1 MTFLW
6 PNALFLLALLPFL
19 VATYLIMLRR
29 RRKLVL
35 RYASLS
41 IVRNAMGKGPGFRR
55 HVPPI
60 LMFIALT
67 LMFVA
72 MARPAAYVTLP
83 SERGTVILAMD
94 VSGSMRATDVQP
106 NRFVAAQE
114 AAKQFVAKQG
124 RHVRI
129 GVVSF
134 ASTAAIV
141 QTPTDRKDDIYNAI
155 DRFSGQFGTATGSGI
170 LVSLMAIFDDIDFS
184 MAFPGAWDD
193 APGSRGGFGPGGFGR
208 GRSLDDREQV
218 REKKREPVEPGSY
231 KSAVIILLTDGQANT
246 GPDPLDMAHL
256 AADRGVR
263 VFTVGVGTEEGS
275 VLRFGQRSMRVQ
287 LDEESL
293 ERIADI
299 TRAKYFRATSADELT
314 EIYKDIST
322 QLIMER
328 EETEITAFF
337 TAAAAVFAFLAAFL
351 SFLWFHR
358 IA

>member
-1 MTFLW
+1 
-6 PNALFLLALLPFL
+6 LFLLALLPLL
-19 VATYLIMLRR
+19 VAGYLIMLRR

-35 RYASLS
+35 RYASLN
-41 IVRNAMGKGPGFRR
+41 IIKDAMGKGPGFRR

-60 LMFIALT
+60 LMFIALAIM
-67 LMFVA
+67 LLA

-94 VSGSMRATDVQP
+94 VSGSMRATDVEP

-114 AAKQFVAKQG
+114 AAKEFVAHQG

-134 ASTAAIV
+134 ASTAAVV
-141 QTPTDRKDDIYNAI
+141 QTPTDKKDEIYKAI

-170 LVSLMAIFDDIDFS
+170 LVSLMALFDDIDFS

-193 APGSRGGFGPGGFGR
+193 APGARGSFGPGGFAR
-208 GRSLDDREQV
+208 GRSLDDEPV
-218 REKKREPVEPGSY
+218 VEKKHPDPVEPGSY
-231 KSAVIILLTDGQANT
+231 KSAVVILLTDGQANT
-246 GPDPLDMAHL
+246 GPDPVDMARL

-293 ERIADI
+293 KRIADI

-314 EIYKDIST
+314 EIYKELST
-322 QLIMER
+322 QLVMER

-337 TAAAAVFAFLAAFL
+337 TAAAALFAFIAVFL